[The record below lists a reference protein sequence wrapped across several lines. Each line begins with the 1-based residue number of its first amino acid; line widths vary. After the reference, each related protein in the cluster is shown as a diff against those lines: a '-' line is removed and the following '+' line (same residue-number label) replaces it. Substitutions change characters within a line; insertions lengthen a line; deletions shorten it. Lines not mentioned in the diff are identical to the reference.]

1 MSKKGLVYK
10 GFVCNY
16 LEVISD
22 EKILKNGTYYHHC
35 RCKCGNERTVSYSA
49 LAYQRIQDCGCGLY
63 ALDQN
68 KKKYIG
74 QKFNSLT
81 VIDCLMKPYQKTN
94 KTFARCR
101 CDCGN
106 IKDFHLCELKAGHF
120 KSCGCIKYF
129 DFDRDYKNKM
139 FHNIEVLELINEEKK
154 IVKCRCHCGS
164 VFEMPLID
172 LLKKTRYLISCKY
185 CNDGVHH
192 KYNKSKKEE
201 LHFGDIKTV
210 FYTMKN
216 RCYNKKS
223 DDYKWYGGKGIK
235 ICQEW
240 LNDTNKFVE
249 WALQSGYQKGLTI
262 DRIDSDGNYEPSN
275 CRWTDMETQNNNKK
289 KLKKY
294 NFNGEYLTLSQI
306 SRKINIKYRT
316 LLGRINKGWDIEK
329 AIKTPVKGKDG

>member
-1 MSKKGLVYK
+1 MSKKGIVQK

-22 EKILKNGTYYHHC
+22 EKLLKNGVYYQYC
-35 RCKCGNERTVSYSA
+35 KCKCGKERTVTYSA
-49 LAYQRIQDCGCGLY
+49 LAYNRIQDCGCGLY

-74 QKFNSLT
+74 QKFNMLT
-81 VIDCLMKPYQKTN
+81 IIDCYKKPYQKSN
-94 KTFARCR
+94 KTFAKCR

-106 IKDFHLCELKAGHF
+106 IKDYHLCELKNGHY
-120 KSCGCIKYF
+120 KSCGCLKSF

-154 IVKCRCHCGS
+154 IVKCRCHCGNL
-164 VFEMPLID
+164 FEVPLIE
-172 LLKKTRYLISCKY
+172 LLRHTRYLIGCKS
-185 CNDGVHH
+185 CNDGVNN
-192 KYNKSKKEE
+192 KYNKRKRDE
-201 LHFGDIKTV
+201 LHFGDIKCI

-216 RCYNKKS
+216 RCYNPKKS
-223 DDYKWYGGKGIK
+223 DYKWYGGKGIK

-249 WALQSGYQKGLTI
+249 WALESGYQKGLTI
-262 DRIDSDGNYEPSN
+262 DRIDSEGDYEPNN
-275 CRWTDMETQNNNKK
+275 CRWTDMITQNNNKS

-306 SRKINIKYRT
+306 SRKIDIKYRT
-316 LLGRINKGWDIEK
+316 LLGRINKGWDIDK
-329 AIKTPVKGKDG
+329 AINTPVRK